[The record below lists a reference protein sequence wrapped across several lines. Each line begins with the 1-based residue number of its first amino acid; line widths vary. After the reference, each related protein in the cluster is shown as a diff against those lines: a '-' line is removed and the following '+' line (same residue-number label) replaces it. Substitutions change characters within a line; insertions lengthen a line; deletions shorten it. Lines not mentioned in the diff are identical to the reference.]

1 MVTLERILMPKRHGI
16 RTLIWGSCILAAFI
30 TSHTPPP
37 AKLVHPLIN
46 DKLLHF
52 LGFTLMGVLTVWR
65 LGGDP
70 RRLGIRILMFWYLG
84 LVAYGTI
91 DETTQP
97 FFQRDCE
104 FLDWA
109 ADCGGG
115 AFGMTLGVL
124 ALRFPLLG
132 S

>member
-1 MVTLERILMPKRHGI
+1 MERILNPTRHGL
-16 RTLIWGSCILAAFI
+16 RTLIWVGCIVAAFM

-37 AKLVHPLIN
+37 AKLAHPLIN

-52 LGFTLMGVLTVWR
+52 LGFTLIGVVTVWR
-65 LGGDP
+65 MGGDP
-70 RRLGIRILMFWYLG
+70 RRRSLRVLVYWYLG
-84 LVAYGTI
+84 LVAYGAF

-104 FLDWA
+104 FLDWV

-115 AFGMTLGVL
+115 AFGMLLGTL

-132 S
+132 K